1 MYILNLTQKI
11 VQEELSVWGWIC
23 KTTLSVPLMDMWRAD
38 SLSCVAE
45 SKPGRWFRTHRLT
58 AGDVSAASAREP
70 IIDLLIIHPLRGRLP
85 VICPVAPDTN
95 SPRGESHDVGMLWY
109 CEHASVGLMPCR
121 LLSVSLCCRV
131 RLWKRVYWV
140 AWDVCHKDCVV
151 SVCRSVGW
159 CVFLHHI
166 QSRTCP
172 QYFTLRNLRCSLDFA
187 I

>member
-1 MYILNLTQKI
+1 MTGDLHPMWASLF
-11 VQEELSVWGWIC
+11 EDESVKQPSLCRWWIC
-23 KTTLSVPLMDMWRAD
+23 
-38 SLSCVAE
+38 
-45 SKPGRWFRTHRLT
+45 GRQTVCPAWPNQSRGGDLGQHRLT

-95 SPRGESHDVGMLWY
+95 SPRGEPHDVGMLWY

-121 LLSVSLCCRV
+121 FLSVWLCCRV
-131 RLWKRVYWV
+131 RLWKRVYRV